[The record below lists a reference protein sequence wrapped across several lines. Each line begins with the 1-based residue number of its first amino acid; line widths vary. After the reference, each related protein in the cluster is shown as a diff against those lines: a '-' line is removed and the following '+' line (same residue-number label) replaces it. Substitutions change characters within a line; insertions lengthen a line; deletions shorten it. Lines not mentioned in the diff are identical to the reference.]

1 VRHSSLFLKLIEK
14 RGLSEDFLDPKYENL
29 ASPFLLPDMRN
40 AVARIEQAIKE
51 DKKILIYGDY
61 DVDGV
66 TATAILHETLR
77 LARCN
82 MNNVLTMLP
91 NRFVD
96 GYGMSEKVVSRA
108 KAEGVQLV
116 ITVDCGSNNNEII
129 DELLAAEVD
138 VVVTDHHEV
147 MGELP
152 KTLVVNPKRTDMAV
166 EGELK
171 NLCGAGVAFELARAL
186 VIKGKIPAGQ
196 EKWLLDLAMI
206 GTICDSMELVDEN
219 RIICKFGMIVLSKT
233 RRVGLKELMR
243 VARVKKI
250 DADAIGFQIG
260 PRLNAAGRMESAE
273 LALRLLLTNSP
284 VEATMLAEEL
294 DRLNSERKRQQQ
306 AAVAETERE
315 ITDEPVIVVS
325 GKWHEGIVGIIAG
338 NLTEKY
344 KKPSFVLT
352 EATVAPSSSSTDT
365 VLKGSGRSFG
375 EFDLAEAIRECR
387 DLLVAGGGHA
397 EACGI
402 KLEKEKLA
410 DFTELV
416 NKYYKSLGL
425 KNQERF
431 LEKQPDLRIGKIASL
446 SLDFMNELEVLQ
458 PFGNGNPEP
467 LILLL
472 EVRVEFA
479 DRMGRNGE
487 HLKLTVCDSA
497 NKRMRLI
504 AFGAPE
510 EWLAVSSGQTVSV
523 LIQPMINEWNGVS
536 EIEGRIIKIS
546 QAQA

>member
-1 VRHSSLFLKLIEK
+1 MRHSSLFLKLIEK

-166 EGELK
+166 ERELR

-487 HLKLTVCDSA
+487 HLKLTVCDSV

-546 QAQA
+546 QA

>member
-1 VRHSSLFLKLIEK
+1 MRHSSLFLKLIEK

-196 EKWLLDLAMI
+196 EKWLLDLAMV

-487 HLKLTVCDSA
+487 HLKLTVCDSV

-546 QAQA
+546 QA

>member
-1 VRHSSLFLKLIEK
+1 MRHSSLFLKLIEK

-284 VEATMLAEEL
+284 VVATMLAEEL

-487 HLKLTVCDSA
+487 HLKLTVCDSV

-546 QAQA
+546 QA

>member
-1 VRHSSLFLKLIEK
+1 MRHSSLFLKLIEK

-196 EKWLLDLAMI
+196 EKWLLDLAMV

-284 VEATMLAEEL
+284 VVATMLAEEL

-487 HLKLTVCDSA
+487 HLKLTVCDSV

-546 QAQA
+546 QA

>member
-1 VRHSSLFLKLIEK
+1 MRHSSLFLKLIEK

-487 HLKLTVCDSA
+487 HLKLTVCDSV

-546 QAQA
+546 QA

>member
-1 VRHSSLFLKLIEK
+1 MRHSSLFLKLIEK

-186 VIKGKIPAGQ
+186 VIKGKIPAEQ

-487 HLKLTVCDSA
+487 HLKLTVCDSV

-546 QAQA
+546 QA

>member
-1 VRHSSLFLKLIEK
+1 MRHSSLFLKLIEK

-306 AAVAETERE
+306 AAVAETERK

-487 HLKLTVCDSA
+487 HLKLTVCDSV

-546 QAQA
+546 QA

>member
-1 VRHSSLFLKLIEK
+1 MKLIEK

-96 GYGMSEKVVSRA
+96 GYGMSEKVVSRV

-196 EKWLLDLAMI
+196 EKWLLDLAMV

-487 HLKLTVCDSA
+487 HLKLTVCDSV

-546 QAQA
+546 QA